1 MTNQINTLSNI
12 GMISCFIGMLT
23 DSRSFLSFPRH
34 EYFRRLIC
42 NLFGNDIE
50 RGHLPRDYFMIGKII
65 SDISYD
71 NAKNYFAAIQSLEM
85 IETRYPF
92 GKYAEQAQAELI
104 FAYYENGLYES
115 AISAAERFISLHTR
129 HPNTDYAFYMK
140 GLAKFSKDKE
150 LLSTLPLLGD
160 LTHKRDLTKAKD
172 SFKDLTEFITRYPE
186 SNYLED
192 AKSRMLFLRN
202 LISKQEIEVA
212 EFYIERKAYIAAV
225 SRADYI
231 LSNMPNCLL
240 YTSPSPR
247 DRQKSRMP
255 SSA

>member
-1 MTNQINTLSNI
+1 MNFINLVKFCLLLSVLLFV
-12 GMISCFIGMLT
+12 SCTTKKAEEPLSPAMQEKEIY
-23 DSRSFLSFPRH
+23 DSVQ
-34 EYFRRLIC
+34 ERL
-42 NLFGNDIE
+42 
-50 RGHLPRDYFMIGKII
+50 K
-65 SDISYD
+65 S
-71 NAKNYFAAIQSLEM
+71 KNYSIAITALETL
-85 IETRYPF
+85 ERRFPF

-115 AISAAERFISLHTR
+115 AISAAERFISLHPR

-231 LSNMPNCLL
+231 LSNMPNAPEIKRALEIKVEAYEL
-240 YTSPSPR
+240 MGKEDLASQAREILNKYISVSG
-247 DRQKSRMP
+247 
-255 SSA
+255 